1 MYGVSMNTG
10 ISHFC
15 LQCLQFWQEAPWIF
29 GHGGQVKFLR
39 CRHHPGGGLAKLQS
53 LQPQDRST
61 WSSFDSPEDKL
72 ASISIQLDFCKDN
85 KNTHSGIRHKISYKL
100 VQTLTFR
107 SV

>member
-1 MYGVSMNTG
+1 MNRG
-10 ISHFC
+10 ILHFC
-15 LQCLQFWQEAPWIF
+15 LQRLQFWQEAPWIL
-29 GHGGQVKFLR
+29 GHEGQVKFLR

-72 ASISIQLDFCKDN
+72 ASILIQLDFCKDN
-85 KNTHSGIRHKISYKL
+85 NNIHSGIRHKISYKL